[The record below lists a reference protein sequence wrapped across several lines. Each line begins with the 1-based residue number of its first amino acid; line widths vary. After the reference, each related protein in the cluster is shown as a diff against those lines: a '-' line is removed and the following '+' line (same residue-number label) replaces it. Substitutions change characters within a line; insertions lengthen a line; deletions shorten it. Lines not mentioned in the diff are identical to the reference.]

1 MKIYSI
7 HFFLLNDDFSPEYA
21 EANHEGKET
30 EGNIKYEWED
40 EIVLKNEMLGFSIIE
55 ENYLIQ
61 GYLPDDSIFSYE
73 IPRTTLFKAIGLD
86 KEVTTFAVSTD
97 LIDSYEE
104 VVKGEEVHMNVYL
117 KDYEPYTNPSP
128 GVFIVSN
135 DFPKELVALTRD

>member
-1 MKIYSI
+1 MKTHSI

-21 EANHEGKET
+21 DANHSGKET
-30 EGNIKYEWED
+30 ENNLKYEWED
-40 EIVLKNEMLGFSIIE
+40 EIVLKNEILGFSITE

-73 IPRTTLFKAIGLD
+73 IPRTTLIKAVGMND
-86 KEVTTFAVSTD
+86 EVTIFAVSTD
-97 LIDSYEE
+97 LIDSYNE
-104 VVKGEEVHMNVYL
+104 VILEDEVHMNVYL